1 VGGLL
6 LKGGKGEEGKGEER
20 KGRRE
25 EREFVLCP
33 RKEKKSWR
41 LCCTHLTMLRLQ

>member
-25 EREFVLCP
+25 EREGIRSLP
-33 RKEKKSWR
+33 
-41 LCCTHLTMLRLQ
+41 